1 MATVTKGLPP
11 ENGMPKTRVAT
22 WLVLASVT
30 AVTACAPEN
39 ATCAETCG
47 TVVVDIGGAP
57 ETLLPVLHT
66 SADALAIGS
75 LMFLPLA
82 EIGNDLNFVGD
93 EGFQP
98 RIARSWTFE
107 DSVTIVFELDPR
119 ARWQDGRLVTARDV
133 EFTYDLYRDP
143 VINSNEAVDL
153 RSISAVT
160 ARDEHT
166 VAFTFTHPYPEQFY
180 DVTYHK
186 YIHPVHLLDTI
197 PRASLRSHPM
207 TRNPIGNGP
216 YRFRRW
222 DANQTVELVADTT
235 FFLRRPGPA
244 RIVVQ
249 VVPDQNTIV
258 TQLLAEEADFA
269 IQIPPSSVD
278 RVRQARHLDPVG
290 YPSNV
295 YFFIGFNFRDPD
307 ELSRPHPIFQHQYI
321 REALS
326 LAVDR
331 ETIAQVTFGEF
342 AGVPSGPISQANPLW
357 NLDIP
362 KIPYDTARARRL
374 LGAQGWSD
382 SDGDGILDRDG
393 RRLAFELIL
402 PNSSPS
408 RRQAATIMKE
418 QLRRIGVEMHIRE
431 LEPVSHTQRSERG
444 LFDATFFGWGQDPKP
459 LGSISGTWGSEGAS
473 NYGRYGNPLFDSLL
487 AATSRG
493 TDAEQIRQT
502 WMKALR
508 VIQNDWP
515 AIWMLAPFQV
525 SAVHAR
531 LENVF
536 VRPDQNWGATMWQ
549 WRVRPDQMLP
559 RDRMGIR

>member
-1 MATVTKGLPP
+1 MR
-11 ENGMPKTRVAT
+11 EIRVAT

-30 AVTACAPEN
+30 AVTACAPKD

-47 TVVVDIGGAP
+47 TVVVDISGAP
-57 ETLLPVLHT
+57 ETLLPVLHI

-119 ARWQDGRLVTARDV
+119 ARWQDGRPVTARDV
-133 EFTYDLYRDP
+133 EFTFDLYRDP
-143 VINSNEAVDL
+143 VINSNEADDL

-166 VAFTFTHPYPEQFY
+166 VAFTFTRPYPEQFY
-180 DVTYHK
+180 DATYHMR
-186 YIHPVHLLDTI
+186 IHPAHLLDTI
-197 PRASLRSHPM
+197 PRASIRSHPM

-235 FFLRRPGPA
+235 FFLGRPGPA

-269 IQIPPSSVD
+269 IQIPPPSVD
-278 RVRQARHLDPVG
+278 RVRQARHLNPVG
-290 YPSNV
+290 YPSTA
-295 YFFIGFNFRDPD
+295 YFFVGFNFRDPD
-307 ELSRPHPIFQHQYI
+307 EPSRPHPLFRHRYI

-326 LAVDR
+326 VAVDR

-342 AGVPSGPISQANPLW
+342 AGVPSGPTSQANPLW

-362 KIPYDTARARRL
+362 TIPYDTARTRRL
-374 LGAQGWSD
+374 LAAQGWSD
-382 SDGDGILDRDG
+382 SDGDGILDRG
-393 RRLAFELIL
+393 GQPLAFELIL

-408 RRQAATIMKE
+408 RRQAATIMEE

-431 LEPVSHTQRSERG
+431 MESVSHTQRSERG
-444 LFDATFFGWGQDPKP
+444 LFDATFFGWAQDPKP
-459 LGSISGTWGSEGAS
+459 LGSISGTWGSEGA
-473 NYGRYGNPLFDSLL
+473 NNFGRYDNPLFDSLL

-502 WMKALR
+502 WKRAFR

-525 SAVHAR
+525 SAVHTR

-559 RDRMGIR
+559 RDRMGIQ

>member
-1 MATVTKGLPP
+1 MATVTKGFSP
-11 ENGMPKTRVAT
+11 ENGMPQTRVAT
-22 WLVLASVT
+22 WLALASVT
-30 AVTACAPEN
+30 AVTACAPKD
-39 ATCAETCG
+39 AMCAATCG
-47 TVVVDIGGAP
+47 TVVVDISGAP
-57 ETLLPVLHT
+57 ETLLPVFAV
-66 SADALAIGS
+66 SVDALAIGS

-82 EIGNDLNFVGD
+82 EIGDDLNFVGD

-98 RIARSWTFE
+98 RIAQSWTFE

-119 ARWQDGRLVTARDV
+119 ARWQDGRPVTARDV
-133 EFTYDLYRDP
+133 EFTFDLYRDP
-143 VINSNEAVDL
+143 VINSNGADDL
-153 RSISAVT
+153 RSIRAVT
-160 ARDEHT
+160 ARDDHT
-166 VAFTFTHPYPEQFY
+166 VALTFTRPYPEQFY
-180 DVTYHK
+180 DATYHTR
-186 YIHPVHLLDTI
+186 IHPAHLLDTI

-216 YRFRRW
+216 YRFSRW

-235 FFLRRPGPA
+235 FFLGRPGPA

-258 TQLLAEEADFA
+258 SQLLAEEADFA
-269 IQIPPSSVD
+269 IQIPPPSVD
-278 RVRQARHLDPVG
+278 RVRQARHLNPIG
-290 YPSNV
+290 YPSTA
-295 YFFIGFNFRDPD
+295 YFFVGFNFRDPD
-307 ELSRPHPIFQHQYI
+307 ELSRPHPLFRHRYI

-326 LAVDR
+326 VAIDR
-331 ETIAQVTFGEF
+331 ESIAQFTFGEF
-342 AGVPSGPISQANPLW
+342 AGVPSGPTSQANPLW

-374 LGAQGWSD
+374 LAAQGWSD
-382 SDGDGILDRDG
+382 SDGDGILDRG
-393 RRLAFELIL
+393 GQPLAFELIL
-402 PNSSPS
+402 PSSSPS
-408 RRQAATIMKE
+408 RRQAATIMEE
-418 QLRRIGVEMHIRE
+418 QLRRIGVEIHIRE
-431 LEPVSHTQRSERG
+431 LEAVSHTQRSERG

-459 LGSISGTWGSEGAS
+459 LGSISGTWGSEGAN
-473 NYGRYGNPLFDSLL
+473 NYGRYSNPRFDSLL

-502 WMKALR
+502 WMSAFS

-525 SAVHAR
+525 SAVHTR

-536 VRPDQNWGATMWQ
+536 VRPDQNWGATIWQ

-559 RDRMGIR
+559 RDRIGIR